1 MLGFLYYHYRA
12 CAAVGFFTL
21 FGASLCWDLHPLIYF
36 FWGIYFVLIYSL
48 ASRYSDQVTKAYTE
62 NCDPEPYLEMGL
74 WGVRR
79 FQKARSTRGRTA
91 LTNSRLYASSA
102 LGGLGRYEEALEQL
116 DAVDRSALSPYSR
129 FIYWHD
135 RFSVL
140 LRLGQPPTEL
150 TRLLALAQ
158 DGLTDAKFPSSQRHT
173 AEWSLEYDRFLLH
186 AREEGPSWTDLVRL
200 RQGLSLVTTEL
211 ERVHGHFIL
220 ATSLLD
226 LGDASAAREHLNYV
240 VAHGNKL
247 YVRTRA
253 QELLDKLN
261 AEEASSL

>member
-12 CAAVGFFTL
+12 CAAVGFLTL
-21 FGASLCWDLHPLIYF
+21 FGASLCWDLHPLVYF

-91 LTNSRLYASSA
+91 LTNSHLYASSA
-102 LGGLGRYEEALEQL
+102 LAALGRYEEALEHL
-116 DAVDRSALSPYSR
+116 DGLDRSALSSYSR
-129 FIYWHD
+129 FVYWHN
-135 RFSVL
+135 RFATL
-140 LRLGQPPTEL
+140 LHLGQPPAEL
-150 TRLLALAQ
+150 ARLLILLQ
-158 DGLTDAKFPSSQRHT
+158 DSLEDSKLPVSQRRT
-173 AEWSLEYDRFLLH
+173 AEQTLSQNHILLSI
-186 AREEGPSWTDLVRL
+186 RKNGPSREIVVQLE
-200 RQGLSLVTTEL
+200 RQLSSVTTEL
-211 ERVHGHFIL
+211 ERVHCHFHL
-220 ATSLLD
+220 ATTLLA
-226 LGDASAAREHLNYV
+226 LGDTSAAREHLNYV
-240 VAHGNKL
+240 IAHGNKL

-261 AEEASSL
+261 AEGASSL